1 VNEERERE
9 REREREIIVD
19 LQEKKEEGLC
29 NDIF

>member
-1 VNEERERE
+1 VNEERE

>member
-1 VNEERERE
+1 MKRERE